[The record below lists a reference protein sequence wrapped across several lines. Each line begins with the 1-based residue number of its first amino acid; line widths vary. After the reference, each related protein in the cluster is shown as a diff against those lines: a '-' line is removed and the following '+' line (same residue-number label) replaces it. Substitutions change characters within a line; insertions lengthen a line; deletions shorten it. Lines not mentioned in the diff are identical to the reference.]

1 MTSLAGAASSSLAR
15 FWRGVRD
22 LALFGRG
29 LRDLALF
36 GRGVRDLA
44 LFGRG
49 VRDLALFGRGLRDT
63 VRLPAW
69 LPYLL
74 RVSAA
79 AVIALYLAFWLQ
91 LPTPYS
97 ALTTVYIVANPVR
110 GAIVSKSI
118 WRIVG
123 TAVGAVMAIVQTAL
137 LGQSPLLFD
146 LFIAVWM
153 GLCCGAASLLRFFT
167 SYGAV
172 LAGYTVVII
181 DVGVFAD
188 PENAL
193 TIALFRLS
201 VVVLGIV
208 VTGLVFLLTQRGRE
222 PEAFE
227 ASIGRL
233 LAEVADLLRRALAKH
248 PNDALRNERRVLAGR
263 ITALEQDIVYAGSD
277 NIAVRY
283 RAVALRVAG
292 TRLLGALT
300 SGFHAAE
307 RLGTESRFSALFDA
321 ALERASACALT
332 DRAAAAAAIEH
343 ATAAFAAHRG
353 DAVHLERGGDAVH
366 LERSGDAVHLERGG
380 DAVHLERSGD
390 AVHLERGGDA
400 VHLERGGDA
409 VHLERSG
416 NAVHLDAAH
425 LGKGSA
431 AWFGEPGALDQL
443 SAEEQ
448 ARDTL
453 ERLGRALAVLD
464 DRGGRQRMPRL
475 LPFLDWSGALRNA
488 IRGFLVVALA
498 CLGWYVSYAPAGP
511 TLLAYLVP
519 AAALLST
526 TPSPGMAAKRFAQG
540 STIGTLVAVTVQ
552 ACVLPQVTGFPLLMV
567 VLLVTAAPGV
577 ALQPSLEWGGAAF
590 AYLVFMNTQIA
601 VTNPQDYSLT
611 GILENGEMYLLGNVA
626 LILVFRILLPPDPAK
641 AARNIARSLAASA
654 SRLARRRLLPDPLT
668 WENIQLQKILRYGQ
682 RLDQMGTPKRS
693 LLMAEATA
701 ALILGRIVLQLRLM
715 VRSHALPRAVAAATD
730 ASLHNLRHLRHA
742 PLERAA
748 AIELN
753 AVLVAGEAA
762 AMEEAPRGQALR
774 VAALLHEAARLLGE
788 NAVYFDRN
796 TTVARIGA

>member
-1 MTSLAGAASSSLAR
+1 M
-15 FWRGVRD
+15 
-22 LALFGRG
+22 
-29 LRDLALF
+29 
-36 GRGVRDLA
+36 
-44 LFGRG
+44 
-49 VRDLALFGRGLRDT
+49 
-63 VRLPAW
+63 
-69 LPYLL
+69 
-74 RVSAA
+74 
-79 AVIALYLAFWLQ
+79 
-91 LPTPYS
+91 
-97 ALTTVYIVANPVR
+97 ANPVR

-123 TAVGAVMAIVQTAL
+123 TAVGAAMAIVQTAL

-227 ASIGRL
+227 AAIGRL
-233 LAEVADLLRRALAKH
+233 LAEVADLLRRALAEH

-353 DAVHLERGGDAVH
+353 DAFHLERGGDAVH
-366 LERSGDAVHLERGG
+366 LERSGDV
-380 DAVHLERSGD
+380 
-390 AVHLERGGDA
+390 
-400 VHLERGGDA
+400 
-409 VHLERSG
+409 
-416 NAVHLDAAH
+416 VHLDAAH

-475 LPFLDWSGALRNA
+475 VPFLDWSGALRNA

-526 TPSPGMAAKRFAQG
+526 TPSRAWPPNASPR
-540 STIGTLVAVTVQ
+540 
-552 ACVLPQVTGFPLLMV
+552 
-567 VLLVTAAPGV
+567 APR
-577 ALQPSLEWGGAAF
+577 S
-590 AYLVFMNTQIA
+590 
-601 VTNPQDYSLT
+601 
-611 GILENGEMYLLGNVA
+611 
-626 LILVFRILLPPDPAK
+626 
-641 AARNIARSLAASA
+641 ARSW
-654 SRLARRRLLPDPLT
+654 P
-668 WENIQLQKILRYGQ
+668 
-682 RLDQMGTPKRS
+682 
-693 LLMAEATA
+693 
-701 ALILGRIVLQLRLM
+701 
-715 VRSHALPRAVAAATD
+715 
-730 ASLHNLRHLRHA
+730 
-742 PLERAA
+742 
-748 AIELN
+748 
-753 AVLVAGEAA
+753 
-762 AMEEAPRGQALR
+762 
-774 VAALLHEAARLLGE
+774 
-788 NAVYFDRN
+788 
-796 TTVARIGA
+796 

>member
-15 FWRGVRD
+15 FWRG
-22 LALFGRG
+22 L
-29 LRDLALF
+29 
-36 GRGVRDLA
+36 
-44 LFGRG
+44 
-49 VRDLALFGRGLRDT
+49 RDLALFGRGLRDT

-123 TAVGAVMAIVQTAL
+123 TAVGAVMAIGQTAL

-227 ASIGRL
+227 AAVGRL
-233 LAEVADLLRRALAKH
+233 LAEVADLLRRALAEH

-283 RAVALRVAG
+283 RAVALRIAG

-366 LERSGDAVHLERGG
+366 LERSGDV
-380 DAVHLERSGD
+380 
-390 AVHLERGGDA
+390 
-400 VHLERGGDA
+400 
-409 VHLERSG
+409 
-416 NAVHLDAAH
+416 VHLDAAH

-464 DRGGRQRMPRL
+464 DRGGGQRMPRL
-475 LPFLDWSGALRNA
+475 VPFLDWSGALRNA

-774 VAALLHEAARLLGE
+774 VAALLHEAGRLLGE